1 MLIKIWL
8 GYSDSDLMIAS
19 STLLSQY
26 ECSFHRVKYFDVWF
40 WKIIKIG
47 WCIWNLGSHIKLFS
61 FRPDSSTHH
70 RLGIRSLHD
79 DTSDDGKI
87 HFINQHDHLKSLQS
101 ADSNHVSHSRDQF
114 QTQVEGSEKQ
124 CQDPKKNIF
133 FLKTHKAGSTTV
145 QNVLLR

>member
-1 MLIKIWL
+1 MVLKNNKNWMMHL
-8 GYSDSDLMIAS
+8 
-19 STLLSQY
+19 
-26 ECSFHRVKYFDVWF
+26 
-40 WKIIKIG
+40 
-47 WCIWNLGSHIKLFS
+47 NLGSHIFS

-87 HFINQHDHLKSLQS
+87 HFINQHDHFKSLQS
-101 ADSNHVSHSRDQF
+101 ADSNHVAHSRDQF

-124 CQDPKKNIF
+124 CRDPKKNIF

-145 QNVLLR
+145 QNVLLRYV